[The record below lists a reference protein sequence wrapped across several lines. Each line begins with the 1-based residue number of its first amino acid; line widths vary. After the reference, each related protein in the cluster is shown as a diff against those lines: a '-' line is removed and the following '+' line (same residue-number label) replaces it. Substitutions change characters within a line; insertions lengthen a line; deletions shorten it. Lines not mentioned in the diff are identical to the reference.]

1 MNRNFYFPDLKKS
14 PTMPFC
20 MVYENNFEMYMEFN
34 ERTSPWKIYKPGQ
47 IFPYTKF
54 LKNNYLYEPSDILK
68 MTAGIRNSFLLMNKF
83 SDKKRHSWLQK
94 KYNLTCSV
102 PNNFDEQFFVLKQI
116 SDYINPSWKAKLLSF
131 PKTWE
136 EKAYKSPMFVDY
148 LNSVANNDHIF
159 KRNILLYDY
168 LLNTINLDNK
178 ITNNGF
184 IKEVI
189 RYYFS

>member
-1 MNRNFYFPDLKKS
+1 MTN
-14 PTMPFC
+14 
-20 MVYENNFEMYMEFN
+20 V
-34 ERTSPWKIYKPGQ
+34 
-47 IFPYTKF
+47 IFIT
-54 LKNNYLYEPSDILK
+54 LNID
-68 MTAGIRNSFLLMNKF
+68 
-83 SDKKRHSWLQK
+83 
-94 KYNLTCSV
+94 
-102 PNNFDEQFFVLKQI
+102 
-116 SDYINPSWKAKLLSF
+116 
-131 PKTWE
+131 KTWE

-189 RYYFS
+189 RYLFFVACGDQPAYLPTSNESLIHNIF